1 MRVYMLSNLFSLLL
15 IDKDIAKEEIR
26 KLSARQI
33 NLLITKTRTE
43 IAMNKYSANAEYIQL
58 LKLLESC

>member
-33 NLLITKTRTE
+33 NLLITKTRTQ

>member
-1 MRVYMLSNLFSLLL
+1 MLSNLFSLLL